1 MPGALPI
8 DPETLGA
15 FALAATA
22 LVMSP
27 GPDTILILRY
37 AMGSGRRIGLAAVL
51 GVQMGLLVHT
61 ALAIAGISLIIASS
75 PLLFRGVAVLGAA
88 YLAWLGIQGLI
99 GGGAMRIDGD
109 GASVAAHRALLDAML
124 CNLFNPKVI
133 ILFLALFPNFVDP
146 AKGAVGAQLAVLAA
160 SLIVINTTWQ
170 TPLALAADI
179 LRRWFA
185 NPAVGAAVSRITG
198 IVLIGFAVLMIR
210 DNLLS

>member
-1 MPGALPI
+1 
-8 DPETLGA
+8 
-15 FALAATA
+15 
-22 LVMSP
+22 
-27 GPDTILILRY
+27 
-37 AMGSGRRIGLAAVL
+37 VL

-99 GGGAMRIDGD
+99 GGGALRIDGD
-109 GASVAAHRALLDAML
+109 GASVAAPRALVDAML
-124 CNLFNPKVI
+124 CNLLNPKVI

-198 IVLIGFAVLMIR
+198 IVLLGFAVLMIR